1 MSHPRR
7 PLRVGLAIAS
17 AALAMTALGCTS
29 SPAPSGSS
37 DPGTTAA
44 SGPRTLSVGISGK
57 LQQAGWNPD
66 TQPVFQ
72 NYPAEA
78 VWDQIIRLDKFGKP
92 LPGAAESF
100 EFSKDN
106 KSVTFHLRE
115 GMKFSDG
122 TAVDSAAVKNAF
134 EYQQKVNEGRFPK
147 KMTFDTPDALT
158 ITATW
163 PTAVPTLPLVVRDIR
178 MQCPAWL
185 KAGVFDTPCG
195 YGGYTLD
202 AANSVTDSVLT
213 FTKNPNYWD
222 AANVPFDTLVVKAFD
237 SDTAVLNALKTD
249 QIDGALLGPSTIDE
263 VDGAGLKG
271 YPLSGET
278 LRMILSDH
286 NGKVVPALGNVKVR
300 QAMNMVFD
308 KQAMVD
314 KLYGGHGTPA
324 TQIFREGSDAWID
337 GLTDPYPFDVEKAKS
352 LMKEAGYENGFEMTV
367 ATIDGI
373 GAETWLPYITQQL
386 GELKITVKE
395 ERLTGPN
402 AILDLL
408 CLNTDDKKYPT
419 PVWQLGNFGESLQ
432 DMRDYVLDDGTWNI
446 AKQKDPKIDA
456 WWAQIVAGTGDKAAI
471 QKEMNQYTIDNAWNI
486 PFLNPQRVFAYN
498 EKALSVPDITTPDG
512 TFPSIWDFKAPA

>member
-7 PLRVGLAIAS
+7 PLRTVLTIAS
-17 AALAMTALGCTS
+17 AALVLTSLGCTTS
-29 SPAPSGSS
+29 QTPNGSGSTS
-37 DPGTTAA
+37 AA
-44 SGPRTLSVGISGK
+44 EPRTLSVGISGK
-57 LQQAGWNPD
+57 LQQAGWSPD

-106 KSVTFHLRE
+106 KSVTFHLRK

-122 TAVDSAAVKNAF
+122 TAVDSAAVQTAF

-147 KMTFDTPDALT
+147 DMTFATPDAQT

-163 PTAVPTLPLVVRDIR
+163 PAPVPTLPLVVRDIR
-178 MQCPAWL
+178 MECPAWL

-202 AANSVTDSVLT
+202 KANSITDSVLT
-213 FTKNPNYWD
+213 FTKNPSYWD

-237 SDTAVLNALKTD
+237 SDTAVLNALKTK

-263 VDGAGLKG
+263 VDKAGLKG

-286 NGKVVPALGNVKVR
+286 SGKVVPALGSLKVR

-308 KQAMVD
+308 KQAMVT
-314 KLYGGHGTPA
+314 KLYAGHGTPA
-324 TQIFREGSDAWID
+324 TQIFREGSDAWIPN
-337 GLTDPYPFDVEKAKS
+337 LKDPYPYDVEKAKA

-395 ERLTGPN
+395 KRLTGPN

-408 CLNTDDKKYPT
+408 CLKTDDKKYPT
-419 PVWQLGNFGESLQ
+419 PVWQLGNFGESMQ
-432 DMRDYVLDDGTWNI
+432 DMKDYVLPEGTWNI

-456 WWAQIVAGTGDKAAI
+456 LWAQIVAGTGDRAALE
-471 QKEMNQYTIDNAWNI
+471 KEMNQYTIDNAWNI

-498 EKALSVPDITTPDG
+498 PAALAVPAITTPDG
-512 TFPSIWDFKAPA
+512 TFPSIWDFKAAAK